1 VDCLR
6 PLENKDVYLR
16 VHSRNQI
23 IVTEDNENNFMA
35 GVITILGTVLK
46 GRSVRKVEDHCS
58 SFIDEEAQADR
69 DGRWKRS

>member
-1 VDCLR
+1 MDCLR

-46 GRSVRKVEDHCS
+46 GRSVRKVENH
-58 SFIDEEAQADR
+58 
-69 DGRWKRS
+69 